1 MSIKLNPYLI
11 FDGNAREAVHFYEKA
26 LGGKVVVM
34 MAFGDM
40 PADPSHPLSDDM
52 KDRVM
57 HAHLKV
63 GDADLMFSDT
73 YTGMPYHPG
82 DTVQIAIH
90 PEEARAREIFAALED
105 GGKAV
110 MPLQKTD
117 WSPLYGIVKDKFGV
131 IFQESNRSN
140 FTQTSAPPTKRIKFL
155 SFRDDKNLIRFPF
168 CDKLGIG
175 NVVYY
180 IIFNEKKVVIIESA

>member
-1 MSIKLNPYLI
+1 MSISLNPYLI
-11 FDGNAREAVHFYEKA
+11 FDGNTREAVHFYEKA
-26 LGGKVVVM
+26 LGGKVIAIM
-34 MAFGDM
+34 MFGDL
-40 PADPSHPLSDDM
+40 PADPNHPLTDDM

-73 YTGMPYHPG
+73 FAGMPYQPG

-90 PEEARAREIFAALED
+90 PKEEARAREIFAALED
-105 GGKAV
+105 GGQVV

-131 IFQESNRSN
+131 TFQV
-140 FTQTSAPPTKRIKFL
+140 SAAGEQPQ
-155 SFRDDKNLIRFPF
+155 
-168 CDKLGIG
+168 
-175 NVVYY
+175 
-180 IIFNEKKVVIIESA
+180 